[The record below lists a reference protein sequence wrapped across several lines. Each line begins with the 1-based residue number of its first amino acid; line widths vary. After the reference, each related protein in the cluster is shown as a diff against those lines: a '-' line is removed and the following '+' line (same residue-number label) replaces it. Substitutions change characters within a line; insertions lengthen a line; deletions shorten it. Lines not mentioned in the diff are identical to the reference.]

1 MRESRQMLFTP
12 TQKDDVGINV
22 GINGEFL
29 SLIRQ
34 NNRMS
39 AKELAESLGISS
51 RQCERIIAELKEQ
64 GLLERKGSK
73 KNRILG
79 GEIILRHERRIK

>member
-1 MRESRQMLFTP
+1 MKLDFIP
-12 TQKDDVGINV
+12 TKEKVVGINV
-22 GINGEFL
+22 GINGELL

-34 NNRMS
+34 NNRIS

-73 KNRILG
+73 KTG
-79 GEIILRHERRIK
+79 FWEVK

>member
-22 GINGEFL
+22 GINRAFL

-34 NNRMS
+34 NNRIS

-73 KNRILG
+73 KTG
-79 GEIILRHERRIK
+79 FWEVK